1 MPGTIALVTSPAG
14 AAVRDML
21 RILGARWPMA
31 RVRILPVRVQGEG
44 AAEEISAAIRWANLH
59 RAADLIITGRGGG
72 SAEDL
77 WAFNEEAVAR
87 AIYDSD
93 IPVISAV
100 GHEPDVT
107 IADFVADLRAA
118 TPSNAA
124 ELAVPDQNE
133 AASALMGM
141 GERLE
146 RAAGQ
151 RLQRERQRLVR
162 LSGSRMMTDPR
173 SYFQDKRL
181 LLDYQSRRLVHGME
195 NTVSARREQFGR
207 LAAAL
212 DALSPLKVLGRG
224 YAIAR
229 KEDGRV
235 ISSVGDAA
243 PGEGFSLRLSDGE
256 LKCRVAE
263 SQERGRSGSCS
274 C

>member
-1 MPGTIALVTSPAG
+1 
-14 AAVRDML
+14 
-21 RILGARWPMA
+21 
-31 RVRILPVRVQGEG
+31 
-44 AAEEISAAIRWANLH
+44 
-59 RAADLIITGRGGG
+59 
-72 SAEDL
+72 
-77 WAFNEEAVAR
+77 
-87 AIYDSD
+87 
-93 IPVISAV
+93 
-100 GHEPDVT
+100 
-107 IADFVADLRAA
+107 
-118 TPSNAA
+118 
-124 ELAVPDQNE
+124 
-133 AASALMGM
+133 MGM